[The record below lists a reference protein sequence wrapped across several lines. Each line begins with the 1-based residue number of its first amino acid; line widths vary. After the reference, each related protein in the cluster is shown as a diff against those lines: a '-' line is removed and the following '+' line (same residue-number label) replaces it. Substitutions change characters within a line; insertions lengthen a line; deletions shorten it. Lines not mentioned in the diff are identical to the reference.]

1 MSSYIDVVH
10 PERHAP
16 YLDIPDD
23 VVDYLHYLDFVKLRS
38 PRTVNGYYLD
48 LRGFFRY
55 MMQRWQRVAD
65 DTPPEEIDLT
75 GITTADIRTITKHDI
90 FDFLDHA
97 RSADNGPKARA
108 RKLSALKGFFN
119 YMCTQVNRLPANPT
133 ENISLGSPARALP
146 KYLTRDEAVTLLSN
160 IQSDFYE
167 RDYCI
172 LTLFLNC
179 GMRLAELVTIDM
191 GDFRDDTIRIVGK
204 GSKERL
210 VYLNDACLDALQ
222 REAGHTGN
230 YALFD
235 QLTAL
240 QWVRAN
246 IAAFGGDAD
255 NITIMG
261 QSAGAMSVQQ
271 LCLSPLTEGLFAKAV
286 MSSGGGVS
294 KMLTAKP
301 AAEQYGF
308 WNAVMEKA
316 GCADLDAFRKL
327 PAAELFA
334 AWQAAK
340 KECKNSMSANG
351 PVQDGVF
358 ICKPATEVVA
368 AGEQRHI
375 PYLIGMTSQDMMP
388 PILYKMAGDWCR
400 TQAAQNGPASYEWF
414 FDRQLPGDACGA
426 WHSSDLWYWF
436 GTLDHC
442 WRPFTAQDKV
452 LSAQMVSYLTN
463 FAKHGDP
470 NGTDVPVWLPIDA
483 TQHKVL
489 RLGEQPARMGSA
501 SMPKLVWTMLT
512 NKAVGE

>member
-97 RSADNGPKARA
+97 RSVDNGPKARA

-222 REAGHTGN
+222 RYKKVRTSLPN
-230 YALFD
+230 LVDRDALF
-235 QLTAL
+235 
-240 QWVRAN
+240 
-246 IAAFGGDAD
+246 
-255 NITIMG
+255 
-261 QSAGAMSVQQ
+261 
-271 LCLSPLTEGLFAKAV
+271 
-286 MSSGGGVS
+286 VS
-294 KMLTAKP
+294 KRTGKVWRNGRTRATGRNERASMDWYRSTMDKPKRIHARYLNQEERILIADRLRNYKGTIIAGILVMTAGYAALMVPTRSAARSSATGIPGSATAGP
-301 AAEQYGF
+301 AAPSRRRLTGS
-308 WNAVMEKA
+308 NAPDRA
-316 GCADLDAFRKL
+316 RRPRARRCGWRYWPGCA
-327 PAAELFA
+327 
-334 AWQAAK
+334 
-340 KECKNSMSANG
+340 G
-351 PVQDGVF
+351 
-358 ICKPATEVVA
+358 
-368 AGEQRHI
+368 
-375 PYLIGMTSQDMMP
+375 IG
-388 PILYKMAGDWCR
+388 
-400 TQAAQNGPASYEWF
+400 
-414 FDRQLPGDACGA
+414 
-426 WHSSDLWYWF
+426 
-436 GTLDHC
+436 
-442 WRPFTAQDKV
+442 
-452 LSAQMVSYLTN
+452 
-463 FAKHGDP
+463 
-470 NGTDVPVWLPIDA
+470 
-483 TQHKVL
+483 
-489 RLGEQPARMGSA
+489 ARSR
-501 SMPKLVWTMLT
+501 
-512 NKAVGE
+512 

>member
-222 REAGHTGN
+222 RYKKVRTSLPN
-230 YALFD
+230 LVDRDALFVSKRTGKRLSARRIE
-235 QLTAL
+235 QIVARCL
-240 QWVRAN
+240 
-246 IAAFGGDAD
+246 
-255 NITIMG
+255 
-261 QSAGAMSVQQ
+261 QSAG
-271 LCLSPLTEGLFAKAV
+271 LSGRGFSPHKLRHTSASLAITNGADV
-286 MSSGGGVS
+286 VS
-294 KMLTAKP
+294 
-301 AAEQYGF
+301 
-308 WNAVMEKA
+308 
-316 GCADLDAFRKL
+316 
-327 PAAELFA
+327 
-334 AWQAAK
+334 
-340 KECKNSMSANG
+340 
-351 PVQDGVF
+351 
-358 ICKPATEVVA
+358 VA
-368 AGEQRHI
+368 A
-375 PYLIGMTSQDMMP
+375 
-388 PILYKMAGDWCR
+388 
-400 TQAAQNGPASYEWF
+400 
-414 FDRQLPGDACGA
+414 
-426 WHSSDLWYWF
+426 
-436 GTLDHC
+436 
-442 WRPFTAQDKV
+442 
-452 LSAQMVSYLTN
+452 
-463 FAKHGDP
+463 
-470 NGTDVPVWLPIDA
+470 
-483 TQHKVL
+483 
-489 RLGEQPARMGSA
+489 RLGHSDSSTTLRMYAHANEDSIRRVGQTVRKALKQPE
-501 SMPKLVWTMLT
+501 KK
-512 NKAVGE
+512 KA

>member
-65 DTPPEEIDLT
+65 DTPSEEIDLT

-133 ENISLGSPARALP
+133 ENVSLGSPARALP
-146 KYLTRDEAVTLLSN
+146 KYLTRDEVVTLLSN

-222 REAGHTGN
+222 RYKKVRTSLPN
-230 YALFD
+230 LVDRDALFVSKRTGKRLSARRIE
-235 QLTAL
+235 QIVARCL
-240 QWVRAN
+240 
-246 IAAFGGDAD
+246 
-255 NITIMG
+255 
-261 QSAGAMSVQQ
+261 QSAGLSGRGFSPHKLRHTAATLMYQGGVDRLALKEILGHENVSTTQIYTHINREQ
-271 LCLSPLTEGLFAKAV
+271 LKKAVAASPLATQKYVEQ
-286 MSSGGGVS
+286 
-294 KMLTAKP
+294 KP
-301 AAEQYGF
+301 SAS
-308 WNAVMEKA
+308 
-316 GCADLDAFRKL
+316 DA
-327 PAAELFA
+327 P
-334 AWQAAK
+334 
-340 KECKNSMSANG
+340 
-351 PVQDGVF
+351 
-358 ICKPATEVVA
+358 
-368 AGEQRHI
+368 
-375 PYLIGMTSQDMMP
+375 
-388 PILYKMAGDWCR
+388 
-400 TQAAQNGPASYEWF
+400 
-414 FDRQLPGDACGA
+414 
-426 WHSSDLWYWF
+426 
-436 GTLDHC
+436 
-442 WRPFTAQDKV
+442 
-452 LSAQMVSYLTN
+452 
-463 FAKHGDP
+463 DP
-470 NGTDVPVWLPIDA
+470 NDSGYSPD
-483 TQHKVL
+483 
-489 RLGEQPARMGSA
+489 GSE
-501 SMPKLVWTMLT
+501 SR
-512 NKAVGE
+512 

>member
-65 DTPPEEIDLT
+65 DTPPEEIVLT
-75 GITTADIRTITKHDI
+75 GIATADIRTITKHDI

-146 KYLTRDEAVTLLSN
+146 KYLTQDEAVTLLSN

-204 GSKERL
+204 GNKERL

-222 REAGHTGN
+222 RYKKVRASLPN
-230 YALFD
+230 LADRDALFVSKRTGKRLSARRIE
-235 QLTAL
+235 QIVARCL
-240 QWVRAN
+240 
-246 IAAFGGDAD
+246 
-255 NITIMG
+255 
-261 QSAGAMSVQQ
+261 QSAGLSGRGFSPHKLRHTAATLMYQGGVDMLALKEILGHENVSTTQIYTHINREQ
-271 LCLSPLTEGLFAKAV
+271 LKKAVAASPL
-286 MSSGGGVS
+286 
-294 KMLTAKP
+294 
-301 AAEQYGF
+301 
-308 WNAVMEKA
+308 
-316 GCADLDAFRKL
+316 
-327 PAAELFA
+327 
-334 AWQAAK
+334 
-340 KECKNSMSANG
+340 
-351 PVQDGVF
+351 
-358 ICKPATEVVA
+358 
-368 AGEQRHI
+368 
-375 PYLIGMTSQDMMP
+375 
-388 PILYKMAGDWCR
+388 
-400 TQAAQNGPASYEWF
+400 
-414 FDRQLPGDACGA
+414 
-426 WHSSDLWYWF
+426 
-436 GTLDHC
+436 
-442 WRPFTAQDKV
+442 
-452 LSAQMVSYLTN
+452 
-463 FAKHGDP
+463 
-470 NGTDVPVWLPIDA
+470 A
-483 TQHKVL
+483 TQKYVEQKPSVPDTPDSHD
-489 RLGEQPARMGSA
+489 GEDSPDGSE
-501 SMPKLVWTMLT
+501 SR
-512 NKAVGE
+512 

>member
-1 MSSYIDVVH
+1 MSSYSDVVH

-65 DTPPEEIDLT
+65 DTPPEEIVLT
-75 GITTADIRTITKHDI
+75 GITTADIQTITKHDV

-146 KYLTRDEAVTLLSN
+146 KYLTQDEAVTLLSN

-204 GSKERL
+204 GNKERL

-222 REAGHTGN
+222 RYKKVRASLPN
-230 YALFD
+230 LADRDALFVSKRTGKRLSARRIE
-235 QLTAL
+235 QIVARCL
-240 QWVRAN
+240 
-246 IAAFGGDAD
+246 
-255 NITIMG
+255 
-261 QSAGAMSVQQ
+261 QSAGLSGRGFSPHKLRHTAATLMYQGGVDMLALKEILGHENVSTTQIYTHINREQ
-271 LCLSPLTEGLFAKAV
+271 LKKAVAASPL
-286 MSSGGGVS
+286 
-294 KMLTAKP
+294 
-301 AAEQYGF
+301 
-308 WNAVMEKA
+308 
-316 GCADLDAFRKL
+316 
-327 PAAELFA
+327 
-334 AWQAAK
+334 
-340 KECKNSMSANG
+340 
-351 PVQDGVF
+351 
-358 ICKPATEVVA
+358 
-368 AGEQRHI
+368 
-375 PYLIGMTSQDMMP
+375 
-388 PILYKMAGDWCR
+388 
-400 TQAAQNGPASYEWF
+400 
-414 FDRQLPGDACGA
+414 
-426 WHSSDLWYWF
+426 
-436 GTLDHC
+436 
-442 WRPFTAQDKV
+442 
-452 LSAQMVSYLTN
+452 
-463 FAKHGDP
+463 
-470 NGTDVPVWLPIDA
+470 A
-483 TQHKVL
+483 TQKYVEQKPSVPDTPDSHD
-489 RLGEQPARMGSA
+489 GEDSPDGSE
-501 SMPKLVWTMLT
+501 SR
-512 NKAVGE
+512 

>member
-75 GITTADIRTITKHDI
+75 DITTADIQTITKHDI

-146 KYLTRDEAVTLLSN
+146 KYLTQDEAVTLLSN

-204 GSKERL
+204 GNKERL

-222 REAGHTGN
+222 RYKKVRASLPN
-230 YALFD
+230 LANRDALFVSKRTGKRLSARRIE
-235 QLTAL
+235 QIVARCL
-240 QWVRAN
+240 
-246 IAAFGGDAD
+246 
-255 NITIMG
+255 
-261 QSAGAMSVQQ
+261 QSAGLSGRGFSPHKLRHTAATLMYQGGVDMLALKEILGHENVSTTQIYTHINREQ
-271 LCLSPLTEGLFAKAV
+271 LKKAVAASPL
-286 MSSGGGVS
+286 
-294 KMLTAKP
+294 
-301 AAEQYGF
+301 
-308 WNAVMEKA
+308 
-316 GCADLDAFRKL
+316 
-327 PAAELFA
+327 
-334 AWQAAK
+334 
-340 KECKNSMSANG
+340 
-351 PVQDGVF
+351 
-358 ICKPATEVVA
+358 
-368 AGEQRHI
+368 
-375 PYLIGMTSQDMMP
+375 
-388 PILYKMAGDWCR
+388 
-400 TQAAQNGPASYEWF
+400 
-414 FDRQLPGDACGA
+414 
-426 WHSSDLWYWF
+426 
-436 GTLDHC
+436 
-442 WRPFTAQDKV
+442 
-452 LSAQMVSYLTN
+452 
-463 FAKHGDP
+463 
-470 NGTDVPVWLPIDA
+470 A
-483 TQHKVL
+483 TQKYVEQKPSVPDTPDSHD
-489 RLGEQPARMGSA
+489 GEDSPDGSE
-501 SMPKLVWTMLT
+501 SR
-512 NKAVGE
+512 

>member
-65 DTPPEEIDLT
+65 DTPPEEIVLT
-75 GITTADIRTITKHDI
+75 GITTADIQTITKHDI

-146 KYLTRDEAVTLLSN
+146 KYLTQDEAVTLLSN

-204 GSKERL
+204 GNKERL
-210 VYLNDACLDALQ
+210 VYLNGAGLSGRGFSPHKLRHTAATLMYQGGVDMLALKEILGHENVSTTQ
-222 REAGHTGN
+222 IYTHINRE
-230 YALFD
+230 
-235 QLTAL
+235 QLKKA
-240 QWVRAN
+240 V
-246 IAAFGGDAD
+246 AA
-255 NITIMG
+255 
-261 QSAGAMSVQQ
+261 
-271 LCLSPLTEGLFAKAV
+271 SPL
-286 MSSGGGVS
+286 
-294 KMLTAKP
+294 
-301 AAEQYGF
+301 
-308 WNAVMEKA
+308 
-316 GCADLDAFRKL
+316 
-327 PAAELFA
+327 
-334 AWQAAK
+334 
-340 KECKNSMSANG
+340 
-351 PVQDGVF
+351 
-358 ICKPATEVVA
+358 
-368 AGEQRHI
+368 
-375 PYLIGMTSQDMMP
+375 
-388 PILYKMAGDWCR
+388 
-400 TQAAQNGPASYEWF
+400 
-414 FDRQLPGDACGA
+414 
-426 WHSSDLWYWF
+426 
-436 GTLDHC
+436 
-442 WRPFTAQDKV
+442 
-452 LSAQMVSYLTN
+452 
-463 FAKHGDP
+463 
-470 NGTDVPVWLPIDA
+470 A
-483 TQHKVL
+483 TQKYVEQKPSAPDTPDPHD
-489 RLGEQPARMGSA
+489 GEGSPDG
-501 SMPKLVWTMLT
+501 S
-512 NKAVGE
+512 ESR

>member
-75 GITTADIRTITKHDI
+75 GITTADIQTITKHDI

-146 KYLTRDEAVTLLSN
+146 KYLTQDEAVTLLSN

-222 REAGHTGN
+222 RYKKVRASLPN
-230 YALFD
+230 LADRDALFVSKRTGKRLSARRIE
-235 QLTAL
+235 QIVARCL
-240 QWVRAN
+240 
-246 IAAFGGDAD
+246 
-255 NITIMG
+255 
-261 QSAGAMSVQQ
+261 QSAGLSGRGFSPHKLRHTAATLMYQGGVDMLALKEILGHENVSTTQIYTHINREQ
-271 LCLSPLTEGLFAKAV
+271 LKKAVAASPL
-286 MSSGGGVS
+286 
-294 KMLTAKP
+294 
-301 AAEQYGF
+301 
-308 WNAVMEKA
+308 
-316 GCADLDAFRKL
+316 
-327 PAAELFA
+327 
-334 AWQAAK
+334 
-340 KECKNSMSANG
+340 
-351 PVQDGVF
+351 
-358 ICKPATEVVA
+358 
-368 AGEQRHI
+368 
-375 PYLIGMTSQDMMP
+375 
-388 PILYKMAGDWCR
+388 
-400 TQAAQNGPASYEWF
+400 
-414 FDRQLPGDACGA
+414 
-426 WHSSDLWYWF
+426 
-436 GTLDHC
+436 
-442 WRPFTAQDKV
+442 
-452 LSAQMVSYLTN
+452 
-463 FAKHGDP
+463 
-470 NGTDVPVWLPIDA
+470 A
-483 TQHKVL
+483 TQKYVEQKPSVPDTPDSHD
-489 RLGEQPARMGSA
+489 GEDSPDGSE
-501 SMPKLVWTMLT
+501 SR
-512 NKAVGE
+512 

>member
-65 DTPPEEIDLT
+65 DTPPEEIVLT
-75 GITTADIRTITKHDI
+75 GIATADIQTITKHDI

-146 KYLTRDEAVTLLSN
+146 KYLTQDEAVTLLSN

-204 GSKERL
+204 GNKERL

-222 REAGHTGN
+222 RYKKVRASLPN
-230 YALFD
+230 LADRDALFVSKRTGKRLSARRIE
-235 QLTAL
+235 QIVARCL
-240 QWVRAN
+240 
-246 IAAFGGDAD
+246 
-255 NITIMG
+255 
-261 QSAGAMSVQQ
+261 QSAGLSGRGFSPHKLRHTAATLMYQGGVDMLALKEILGHENVSTTQIYTHINREQ
-271 LCLSPLTEGLFAKAV
+271 LKKAVAASPL
-286 MSSGGGVS
+286 
-294 KMLTAKP
+294 
-301 AAEQYGF
+301 
-308 WNAVMEKA
+308 
-316 GCADLDAFRKL
+316 
-327 PAAELFA
+327 
-334 AWQAAK
+334 
-340 KECKNSMSANG
+340 
-351 PVQDGVF
+351 
-358 ICKPATEVVA
+358 
-368 AGEQRHI
+368 
-375 PYLIGMTSQDMMP
+375 
-388 PILYKMAGDWCR
+388 
-400 TQAAQNGPASYEWF
+400 
-414 FDRQLPGDACGA
+414 
-426 WHSSDLWYWF
+426 
-436 GTLDHC
+436 
-442 WRPFTAQDKV
+442 
-452 LSAQMVSYLTN
+452 
-463 FAKHGDP
+463 
-470 NGTDVPVWLPIDA
+470 A
-483 TQHKVL
+483 TQKYVEQKPSVPDAPDSHD
-489 RLGEQPARMGSA
+489 GEGSPDG
-501 SMPKLVWTMLT
+501 S
-512 NKAVGE
+512 ESR

>member
-65 DTPPEEIDLT
+65 DTPPEEIVLT
-75 GITTADIRTITKHDI
+75 GITTADIQTITKHDV

-133 ENISLGSPARALP
+133 ENISLGSPAKALP
-146 KYLTRDEAVTLLSN
+146 KYLTQDEAVALLSN

-204 GSKERL
+204 GNKERL

-222 REAGHTGN
+222 RYKKVRASLPN
-230 YALFD
+230 LADRDALFVSKRTGKRLSARRIE
-235 QLTAL
+235 QIVARCL
-240 QWVRAN
+240 
-246 IAAFGGDAD
+246 
-255 NITIMG
+255 
-261 QSAGAMSVQQ
+261 QSAGLSGRGFSPHKLRHTAATLMYQGGVDMLALKEILGHENVSTTQIYTHINREQ
-271 LCLSPLTEGLFAKAV
+271 LKKAVAASPL
-286 MSSGGGVS
+286 
-294 KMLTAKP
+294 
-301 AAEQYGF
+301 
-308 WNAVMEKA
+308 
-316 GCADLDAFRKL
+316 
-327 PAAELFA
+327 
-334 AWQAAK
+334 
-340 KECKNSMSANG
+340 
-351 PVQDGVF
+351 
-358 ICKPATEVVA
+358 
-368 AGEQRHI
+368 
-375 PYLIGMTSQDMMP
+375 
-388 PILYKMAGDWCR
+388 
-400 TQAAQNGPASYEWF
+400 
-414 FDRQLPGDACGA
+414 
-426 WHSSDLWYWF
+426 
-436 GTLDHC
+436 
-442 WRPFTAQDKV
+442 
-452 LSAQMVSYLTN
+452 
-463 FAKHGDP
+463 
-470 NGTDVPVWLPIDA
+470 A
-483 TQHKVL
+483 TQKYVEQKPSVPDTPDSHD
-489 RLGEQPARMGSA
+489 GEDSPDGSE
-501 SMPKLVWTMLT
+501 SR
-512 NKAVGE
+512 